1 MLISLPA
8 LLGLLVQLSGATAQN
23 WNDGE
28 MGEIGLLQARDNYV
42 IARDEYLQA
51 RSMYGKSAKLLYTLH
66 SLELLLIRTPCSD
79 VDDYQRDLQK
89 RQDNDDYASGM
100 LMPRADCPR
109 CGNRMSSTGCGRCR
123 AEDAR
128 RRREELEEQRK
139 QEEAARA
146 IQALAE
152 EDRRMKEERE
162 RGAKRKHRRSL

>member
-51 RSMYGKSAKLLYTLH
+51 RSMY
-66 SLELLLIRTPCSD
+66 D